1 MLPELVLTV
10 NVNISN
16 IDKTLPIMN
25 STLIQ
30 MTMLIAC
37 GVGWQILRPAG
48 LSAEQVRLVLTT
60 FVYYLLLPALV
71 LDVLWSADIGLQSF
85 HYTIL
90 GISCIVFAMLCSWIA
105 GTVFKFEDKRL
116 GAMILAAAFPNV
128 TYLGL
133 PVLEQT
139 FGNWARSVVIQMDL
153 FATSPFLFTIGIIVV
168 RHYGGDAKEKPKSA
182 LSFLNAPPF
191 WAAAIAVI
199 LNLNGLVAPAW
210 FAGVLQKLS
219 ATVVPLMLF
228 SLGLALDWKAVI
240 GRNIPYVVPVILI
253 KMLLMPLFAIILA
266 SYLPMEGKYKA
277 AAVLDLAMPSMVLG
291 VVFCDRYRLDSALYA
306 MTVTVTTALSLITL
320 PFWHGI
326 LINEFLK

>member
-1 MLPELVLTV
+1 
-10 NVNISN
+10 
-16 IDKTLPIMN
+16 MN

-30 MTMLIAC
+30 MTLLMAC
-37 GVGWQILRPAG
+37 GIGWRRLRPAG
-48 LSAEQVRLVLTT
+48 LTAEQTRLVLTT
-60 FVYYLLLPALV
+60 FVYYLLLPAMV
-71 LDVLWSADIGLQSF
+71 LDVLWTADIGLQSF

-90 GISCIVFAMLCSWIA
+90 GVSCIVFAMLCSWMA
-105 GTVFKFEDKRL
+105 GTLFKFENKRL

-153 FATSPFLFTIGIIVV
+153 FATSPFLFTIGIMVV
-168 RHYGGDAKEKPKSA
+168 RHCGEDITEKPKSA

-219 ATVVPLMLF
+219 AAVVPLMLV
-228 SLGLALDWKAVI
+228 SLGLALNWQAVT
-240 GRNIPYVVPVILI
+240 GRNIPYVIPVILI
-253 KMLLMPLFAIILA
+253 KMLLMPLFAIVLVG
-266 SYLPMEGKYKA
+266 YLPMEGKYKA
-277 AAVLDLAMPSMVLG
+277 AAVLDMAMPSMVLG
-291 VVFCDRYRLDSALYA
+291 LVFCDRYRLDSALYA
-306 MTVTVTTALSLITL
+306 MTVTITTVLSLITL
-320 PFWHGI
+320 PFWHGV

>member
-1 MLPELVLTV
+1 
-10 NVNISN
+10 
-16 IDKTLPIMN
+16 MN

-30 MTMLIAC
+30 MTLLMAC
-37 GVGWQILRPAG
+37 GIGWRILRPAG
-48 LSAEQVRLVLTT
+48 LTADQTRLVLTA
-60 FVYYLLLPALV
+60 FVYYLLLPAMV
-71 LDVLWSADIGLQSF
+71 LDVLWTADIGLHSF
-85 HYTIL
+85 QYTIL
-90 GISCIVFAMLCSWIA
+90 GVGCIVFAMLCIWMA
-105 GTVFKFEDKRL
+105 GTLLKFEDKRL

-139 FGNWARSVVIQMDL
+139 FGSWARSVVIQMDL
-153 FATSPFLFTIGIIVV
+153 FAASPFLFTIGIMVV
-168 RHYGGDAKEKPKSA
+168 RHYGEDTTEKRK
-182 LSFLNAPPF
+182 LVISFLNAPPF
-191 WAAAIAVI
+191 WAAGIAVI

-219 ATVVPLMLF
+219 AAVVPLMLF
-228 SLGLALDWKAVI
+228 SLGLALNWKTIIA
-240 GRNIPYVVPVILI
+240 RNIPYVIPVILI
-253 KMLLMPLFAIILA
+253 KMLLMPLFAIVLV

-277 AAVLDLAMPSMVLG
+277 AAVLDIAMPSMVLG

-320 PFWHGI
+320 PFWHGV